1 MTQKRAAIL
10 SILRESEGHLQPD
23 EIYRRAKARYPGIAL
38 ATVYNNLHALAD
50 VGLIRRIRTASGA
63 DFYDKT
69 PEPHEHAVCTACGK
83 LVDIELGDLGA
94 VFGAQSKLPVHSWD
108 LIVHTT
114 CPDCLSLQ

>member
-10 SILRESEGHLQPD
+10 SVLRESEGHLRPD
-23 EIYRRAKARYPGIAL
+23 EIYRRVKNRYPSMVL

-50 VGLIRRIRTASGA
+50 MGLIRQIHTANGA

-69 PEPHEHAVCTACGK
+69 PEPHEHAICTACGK
-83 LVDIELGDLGA
+83 LVDIELGDLKA
-94 VFGAQSKLPVHSWD
+94 IFAAQSDLPVHSWN

-114 CPDCLSLQ
+114 CTDCLQN